1 MMLGLNGF
9 IWAGVS
15 EGSFG
20 CSGGFG
26 FLDDVGEGGG
36 GPWANCDMWEV
47 FGTNVEEEE
56 FLIAFFFVAD
66 GALCDVTANGLVI
79 IGGQAQEARSSSHS
93 TFEVSTCFSLC
104 LEHCTTINTFVR
116 NSGQGSEGAQ
126 PVSWGG
132 AEALV

>member
-1 MMLGLNGF
+1 MLGLNGF

-66 GALCDVTANGLVI
+66 GALCDVTAKGFVI
-79 IGGQAQEARSSSHS
+79 ICGQAQEARSSSHS
-93 TFEVSTCFSLC
+93 PFEVSACFSLC
-104 LEHCTTINTFVR
+104 LKHCTTINTFVR

-132 AEALV
+132 AETLV